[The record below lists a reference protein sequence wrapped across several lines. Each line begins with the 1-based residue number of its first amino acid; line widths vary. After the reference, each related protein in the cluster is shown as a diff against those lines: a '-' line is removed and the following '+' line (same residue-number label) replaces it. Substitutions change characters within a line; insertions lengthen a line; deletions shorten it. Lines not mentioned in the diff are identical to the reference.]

1 MVGEGKE
8 TFELQY
14 AFRSQ
19 RGYNP
24 RDPFKPNME
33 KYGIT
38 LNFASE
44 GTGAMMG
51 VFSGRGEEGQQCASF
66 CNRVLPQQLA
76 KFIRQKRV
84 QRYKEK
90 LQASSNAKQGA
101 WNPKMWPILSTNDYE
116 QCCRRAFQETNNML
130 HREQEINDRLS
141 GASVASVCFH
151 GGRMY
156 VCNVGDCKV
165 VLGRRRADECTQY
178 SNQCRNYDGEEEKC
192 EIEEDTRSMGHYEDY
207 HSHVGRERIAITL
220 TKNQEIGMSDPDVLS
235 CDLTA
240 TEDIVVIASNGVFE
254 FLTEQEV
261 IDICI
266 SSSNPLEASEN
277 VTRAAY
283 HRWIEHE
290 DRCEDITAIVGI
302 LSSKN
307 KETSSPGVMVSS
319 VDVHVPVMVDV
330 AEEEW

>member
-1 MVGEGKE
+1 
-8 TFELQY
+8 
-14 AFRSQ
+14 
-19 RGYNP
+19 
-24 RDPFKPNME
+24 
-33 KYGIT
+33 
-38 LNFASE
+38 
-44 GTGAMMG
+44 
-51 VFSGRGEEGQQCASF
+51 
-66 CNRVLPQQLA
+66 
-76 KFIRQKRV
+76 
-84 QRYKEK
+84 
-90 LQASSNAKQGA
+90 
-101 WNPKMWPILSTNDYE
+101 
-116 QCCRRAFQETNNML
+116 
-130 HREQEINDRLS
+130 
-141 GASVASVCFH
+141 
-151 GGRMY
+151 MY

-220 TKNQEIGMSDPDVLS
+220 TENQEIGMSDPDVLS